1 MRKKNLFLSILAGL
15 TLIGCSSENDV
26 LTGGD
31 TDPVN
36 KSTSYMA
43 VNLMSSDVMGT
54 RALAGYEDGAS
65 EENKVTSVRFYF
77 FNGAG
82 GAVNVKYQT
91 NGSYVNYYDWTP
103 GATDQ
108 ENGTTDGDDIES
120 KLKATIVINTAGGD
134 KIPQRIA
141 AVLNPPT
148 INGTPLLSDV
158 SISLSELKEKVADF
172 AASGLTTSGNFVMFN
187 SVGGKKTDFST
198 TLIEKANLCKNETD
212 AKNNPVTIYV
222 ERSVAKVRVTLG
234 TAVSAAGTATGLA
247 LKDKEGK
254 DILVDGK
261 PVYLKLDGWGLT
273 AETSEGRLIKKVN
286 PKWEGNSWYSDHRSF
301 WAINSMSATNK
312 YKNYNAINTTF
323 AAGNAL
329 YTNENAQLTDVDGTT
344 EGQAKERTKVIFK
357 GTLCNEDGPLTIVRH
372 LGAYFGDTESETEA
386 DNLKELKKSILNQLA
401 ANGKNYYYDITGGRA
416 QIGTGD
422 IKIVIAS
429 QGEKEGSKGSKN
441 SCYVYAQLTDAAKA
455 KTWHTSSDAT
465 VTTTVENTVIDA
477 ALANKEVVDRALVW
491 KSGMTYYYHEIEHVY
506 GETKQS
512 GVVRNHIYDVNVT
525 KIAGLG
531 TPVYDPT
538 QIVYPEIPDPNNHYI
553 AAQINILSWRV
564 VTNNVELGY

>member
-103 GATDQ
+103 GDTNQ
-108 ENGTTDGDDIES
+108 ESGTVDGDDIES

-141 AVLNPPT
+141 AVLNPT
-148 INGTPLLSDV
+148 GLDNNSK
-158 SISLSELKEKVADF
+158 SLSELKAIVADY
-172 AASGLTTSGNFVMFN
+172 AASGLTTNGKFVMFN
-187 SVGGKKTDFST
+187 SVGGGGKDFST
-198 TLIEKANLCKNETD
+198 TLIEKTNLCKSEKE
-212 AKNNPVTIYV
+212 ALNNPVTIYV

-234 TAVSAAGTATGLA
+234 TAVSAAGTTTGLA
-247 LKDKEGK
+247 LKDKDDK

-273 AETSEGRLIKKVN
+273 AETSEGRLIKKIN
-286 PKWEGNSWYSDHRSF
+286 PGWEGTGWYKDHRSF
-301 WAINSMSATNK
+301 WAINSKTATNK
-312 YKNYNAINTTF
+312 YKNYGDIDTSF
-323 AAGNAL
+323 GEGNAL
-329 YTNENAQLTDVDGTT
+329 YTNENAQLTDVDGS

-357 GTLCNEDGPLTIVRH
+357 GTLCKKDGTPLTIVRH
-372 LGAYFGDTESETEA
+372 LGAYFGDTESEAEST
-386 DNLKELKKSILNQLA
+386 NLIELKKSILNQLA
-401 ANGKNYYYDITGGRA
+401 ANGKHYYYATTGGRE

-422 IKIVIAS
+422 LQIVIAS
-429 QGEKEGSKGSKN
+429 QQDASKK
-441 SCYVYAQLTDAAKA
+441 SCYVYAQLTDDAAKN
-455 KTWHTSSDAT
+455 KTWYNSMEASAQP
-465 VTTTVENTVIDA
+465 IDNA
-477 ALANKEVVDRALVW
+477 ANEINGYLANPDVVDRALVW
-491 KSGMTYYYHEIEHVY
+491 KSGMTYYYHEIEHKY
-506 GETKQS
+506 GETNQF
-512 GVVRNHIYDVNVT
+512 GVVRNHIYAVNVT
-525 KIAGLG
+525 AIAGLG
-531 TPVYDPT
+531 TPVYDPD
-538 QIVYPEIPDPNNHYI
+538 QIIYPETPGGNSHYI

-564 VTNNVELGY
+564 VNNDVQLGK

>member
-54 RALAGYEDGAS
+54 RALAGYEDGVS

-103 GATDQ
+103 GDTNQ
-108 ENGTTDGDDIES
+108 ESGTVDGDDIES

-141 AVLNPPT
+141 AVLNPT
-148 INGTPLLSDV
+148 GLDNNSK
-158 SISLSELKEKVADF
+158 SLSELKAIVADY
-172 AASGLTTSGNFVMFN
+172 AASGLTTNGKFVMFN
-187 SVGGKKTDFST
+187 SVGGGGKDFST
-198 TLIEKANLCKNETD
+198 TLIEKTNLCKSEKE
-212 AKNNPVTIYV
+212 ALNNPVTIYV

-234 TAVSAAGTATGLA
+234 TAVSAAGTTTGLA
-247 LKDKEGK
+247 LKDKDDK

-273 AETSEGRLIKKVN
+273 AETSEGRLIKKIN
-286 PKWEGNSWYSDHRSF
+286 PGWEGTGWYKDHRSF
-301 WAINSMSATNK
+301 WAINSKTATNK
-312 YKNYNAINTTF
+312 YKNYGDIDTSF
-323 AAGNAL
+323 GEGNAL
-329 YTNENAQLTDVDGTT
+329 YTNENAQLTDVDGS

-357 GTLCNEDGPLTIVRH
+357 GTLCKKDGTPLTIVRH
-372 LGAYFGDTESETEA
+372 LGAYFGDTESEAEST
-386 DNLKELKKSILNQLA
+386 NLIELKKSILNQLA
-401 ANGKNYYYDITGGRA
+401 ANGKHYYYATTGGRE

-422 IKIVIAS
+422 LQIVIAS
-429 QGEKEGSKGSKN
+429 QQDASKK
-441 SCYVYAQLTDAAKA
+441 SCYVYAQLTDDAAKN
-455 KTWHTSSDAT
+455 KTWYNSMEASAQP
-465 VTTTVENTVIDA
+465 IDNA
-477 ALANKEVVDRALVW
+477 ANEINGYLANPDVVDRALVW
-491 KSGMTYYYHEIEHVY
+491 KSGMTYYYHEIEHKY
-506 GETKQS
+506 GETNQF
-512 GVVRNHIYDVNVT
+512 GVVRNHIYAVNVT
-525 KIAGLG
+525 AIAGLG
-531 TPVYDPT
+531 TPVYDPD
-538 QIVYPEIPDPNNHYI
+538 QIIYPETPGGNSHYI

-564 VTNNVELGY
+564 VNNDVQLGK

>member
-1 MRKKNLFLSILAGL
+1 MFAGL
-15 TLIGCSSENDV
+15 ALIGCSSENDPI
-26 LTGGD
+26 TGGN
-31 TDPVN
+31 TDPV
-36 KSTSYMA
+36 KTTSYMA
-43 VNLMSSDVMGT
+43 VNLVSSDIT
-54 RALAGYEDGAS
+54 RAATGYEDGS
-65 EENKVTSVRFYF
+65 EAENKVNSVRFYF

-82 GAVNVKYQT
+82 GAVNVKYQA
-91 NGSYVNYYDWTP
+91 NGSYVNFYDWTP

-108 ENGTTDGDDIES
+108 KDGAVDGDDIES

-148 INGTPLLSDV
+148 IDGTPLLSDE
-158 SISLSELKEKVADF
+158 SISLSDLKKKVANF
-172 AASGLTTSGNFVMFN
+172 AASDLTKTGKFVMFN
-187 SVGGKKTDFST
+187 SVGGGGEEFST
-198 TLIEKANLCKNETD
+198 TLIDKANLCKSDTD
-212 AKNNPVTIYV
+212 AQNNPVTIYV

-234 TAVSAAGTATGLA
+234 AAVSNAGTTTGLA

-273 AETSEGRLIKKVN
+273 AEISEGRLIKKVN

-329 YTNENAQLTDVDGTT
+329 YTNENAQPTDVDGTT

-357 GTLCNEDGPLTIVRH
+357 GQLCKADGTPLTIVRH

-401 ANGKNYYYDITGGRA
+401 ANGKNYYYGITSGTTSGRA

-441 SCYVYAQLTDAAKA
+441 SCYVYAQLTEAAKA
-455 KTWHTSSDAT
+455 KTWYTSSDET
-465 VTTTVENTVIDA
+465 VTTPVQSTEIDTN
-477 ALANKEVVDRALVW
+477 LANSNVVDRALVW

-512 GVVRNHIYDVNVT
+512 GVVRNHIYAVNVT

-538 QIVYPEIPDPNNHYI
+538 QIVYPEVPDPNNHYI

-564 VTNNVELGY
+564 VTNNVELGN

>member
-103 GATDQ
+103 GDTNQ
-108 ENGTTDGDDIES
+108 ESGTVDGDDIES

-141 AVLNPPT
+141 AVLNPT
-148 INGTPLLSDV
+148 GLDNNSK
-158 SISLSELKEKVADF
+158 SLSELKAIVADY
-172 AASGLTTSGNFVMFN
+172 AASGLTTNGKFVMFN
-187 SVGGKKTDFST
+187 SVGGGGKDFST
-198 TLIEKANLCKNETD
+198 TLIEKTNLCKSEKE
-212 AKNNPVTIYV
+212 ALNNPVTIYV

-234 TAVSAAGTATGLA
+234 TAVSAAGTTTGLA
-247 LKDKEGK
+247 LKDKDDK

-261 PVYLKLDGWGLT
+261 PVYLKLDDWGLT
-273 AETSEGRLIKKVN
+273 AETSEGRLIKKIN
-286 PKWEGNSWYSDHRSF
+286 PGWEGTGWYKDHRSF
-301 WAINSMSATNK
+301 WAINSKTATNK
-312 YKNYNAINTTF
+312 YKNYGDIDTSF
-323 AAGNAL
+323 GEGNAL
-329 YTNENAQLTDVDGTT
+329 YTNENAQLTDVDGS

-357 GTLCNEDGPLTIVRH
+357 GTLCKKDGTPLTIVRH
-372 LGAYFGDTESETEA
+372 LGAYFGDTESEAEST
-386 DNLKELKKSILNQLA
+386 NLIELKKSILNQLA
-401 ANGKNYYYDITGGRA
+401 ANGKHYYYATTGGRE

-422 IKIVIAS
+422 LQIVIAS
-429 QGEKEGSKGSKN
+429 QQDASKK
-441 SCYVYAQLTDAAKA
+441 SCYVYAQLTDDAAKN
-455 KTWHTSSDAT
+455 KTWYNSMEASAQP
-465 VTTTVENTVIDA
+465 IDNA
-477 ALANKEVVDRALVW
+477 ANEINGYLANPDVVDRALVW
-491 KSGMTYYYHEIEHVY
+491 KSGMTYYYHEIEHKY
-506 GETKQS
+506 GETNQF
-512 GVVRNHIYDVNVT
+512 GVVRNHIYAVNVT
-525 KIAGLG
+525 AIAGLG
-531 TPVYDPT
+531 TPVYDPD
-538 QIVYPEIPDPNNHYI
+538 QIIYPETPGGNSHYI

-564 VTNNVELGY
+564 VNNDVQLGK

>member
-103 GATDQ
+103 GDTNQ
-108 ENGTTDGDDIES
+108 ESGTVDGDDIES

-141 AVLNPPT
+141 AVLNPT
-148 INGTPLLSDV
+148 GLDNNSK
-158 SISLSELKEKVADF
+158 SLSELKAIVADY
-172 AASGLTTSGNFVMFN
+172 AASGLTTNGKFVMFN
-187 SVGGKKTDFST
+187 SVGGGGKDFST
-198 TLIEKANLCKNETD
+198 TLIEKTNLCKSEKE
-212 AKNNPVTIYV
+212 ALNNPVTIYV

-234 TAVSAAGTATGLA
+234 TAVSAAGTTTGLA
-247 LKDKEGK
+247 LKDKDDK

-273 AETSEGRLIKKVN
+273 AETPGGRLIKKIN
-286 PKWEGNSWYSDHRSF
+286 PGWEGTGWYKDHRSF
-301 WAINSMSATNK
+301 WAINSKTATNK
-312 YKNYNAINTTF
+312 YKNYGDIDTSF
-323 AAGNAL
+323 GEGNAL
-329 YTNENAQLTDVDGTT
+329 YTNENAQLTDVDGS

-357 GTLCNEDGPLTIVRH
+357 GTLCKKDGTPLTIVRH
-372 LGAYFGDTESETEA
+372 LGAYFGDTESEAEST
-386 DNLKELKKSILNQLA
+386 NLIELKKSILNQLA
-401 ANGKNYYYDITGGRA
+401 ANGKHYYYATTGGRE

-422 IKIVIAS
+422 LQIVIAS
-429 QGEKEGSKGSKN
+429 QQDASKK
-441 SCYVYAQLTDAAKA
+441 SCYVYAQLTDDAAKN
-455 KTWHTSSDAT
+455 KTWYNSMEASAQP
-465 VTTTVENTVIDA
+465 IDNA
-477 ALANKEVVDRALVW
+477 ANEINGYLANPDVVDRALVW
-491 KSGMTYYYHEIEHVY
+491 KSGMTYYYHEIEHKY
-506 GETKQS
+506 GETNQF
-512 GVVRNHIYDVNVT
+512 GVVRNHIYAVNVT
-525 KIAGLG
+525 AIAGLG
-531 TPVYDPT
+531 TPVYDPD
-538 QIVYPEIPDPNNHYI
+538 QIIYPETPGGNSHYI

-564 VTNNVELGY
+564 VNNDVQLGK

>member
-103 GATDQ
+103 GDTNQ
-108 ENGTTDGDDIES
+108 ESGTVDGDDIES

-141 AVLNPPT
+141 AVLNPT
-148 INGTPLLSDV
+148 GLDNNSK
-158 SISLSELKEKVADF
+158 SLSELKAIVADY
-172 AASGLTTSGNFVMFN
+172 AASGLTTNGKFVMFN
-187 SVGGKKTDFST
+187 SVGGGGKDFST
-198 TLIEKANLCKNETD
+198 TLIEKTNLCKSEKE
-212 AKNNPVTIYV
+212 ALNNPVTIYV

-234 TAVSAAGTATGLA
+234 TAVSAAGTTTGLA
-247 LKDKEGK
+247 LKDKDDK

-273 AETSEGRLIKKVN
+273 AETSEGRLIKKIN
-286 PKWEGNSWYSDHRSF
+286 PGWEGTWWYNNHRSF
-301 WAINSMSATNK
+301 WAINSKTATNK
-312 YKNYNAINTTF
+312 YKNYGAINTSF
-323 AAGNAL
+323 GEGNAL
-329 YTNENAQLTDVDGTT
+329 YTNENAQLTDVDGS

-357 GTLCNEDGPLTIVRH
+357 GTLCKEGGTPLTIVRH
-372 LGAYFGDTESETEA
+372 LGAYFGDTESETESA
-386 DNLKELKKSILNQLA
+386 NLIELKKSILNQLA
-401 ANGKNYYYDITGGRA
+401 ANGKEYYYPITGGRA
-416 QIGTGD
+416 KIGTDD

-429 QGEKEGSKGSKN
+429 QEENEGSKN
-441 SCYVYAQLTDAAKA
+441 NCYVYAQLTDAAKA
-455 KTWHTSSDAT
+455 KTWYNSEEQTAQP
-465 VTTTVENTVIDA
+465 IDNA
-477 ALANKEVVDRALVW
+477 ANEINGNLANKEVVDRALVW
-491 KSGMTYYYHEIEHVY
+491 KSGMTYYYHEIDHLAESAN
-506 GETKQS
+506 K
-512 GVVRNHIYDVNVT
+512 GVVRNHIYAVNVT
-525 KIAGLG
+525 AIAGLG
-531 TPVYDPT
+531 TPVYDPE
-538 QIVYPEIPDPNNHYI
+538 QVIYPELPDPNSHYI
-553 AAQINILSWRV
+553 AARINILSWRV
-564 VTNNVELGY
+564 VTNNVQLGK